1 MSGIPSGL
9 VTFVFTDVEGSTRLW
24 DTVPEDM
31 QVALARHDALVAD
44 AVQAHEGHV
53 FSTGGDGY
61 GISFHTTQQAV
72 DAVARI
78 QSALAAEPWPERAE
92 IRIRIGVHVGLSE
105 ERNGD
110 YFGTAVNRAARLM
123 SAGHGGQTLLSSAAI
138 EAVPGTDAIDLG
150 IHRLKDLS
158 APEHI
163 FQLVV
168 PDLPGSFAPL
178 RTLDETKTSLPVR
191 PVNLVGR
198 EGDLLQ
204 LGDLLRTH
212 SLVTLCGPGGVGKTT
227 LAIRAAAQA
236 SGQADGGVW
245 LVELAPVLDADGVP
259 FAFLD
264 GMRAPTKGGDD
275 PVRSVIEAIG
285 DRTTFLVVD
294 NCEHLREDVARVIR
308 SILDECPDV
317 TILATSREPLGITA
331 EASLPIEPLRTDG
344 DDSPSVRLFIDRAKD
359 ANPHLELDPPTVVAI
374 TELCQSLDGLPL
386 AIELAAA
393 RSRSFTPADLRSRL
407 DQRFRVLQGRGTDDR
422 HATLRGTI
430 EWSHQLLEADERILF
445 ERLSVFAGEFDLA
458 AVEAVCTDEIVDALD
473 VFDIIDRLV
482 QRSMVVAEVHGP
494 KARFH
499 LLQSLRDFAA
509 DELRE
514 PDVWRRRHAEE
525 YGAAVRRIV
534 ADLYG
539 PRESEVLADLEAM
552 WDDVR
557 VAVAFAREAGDV
569 VLLEQLISGLG
580 VETMFR
586 ARTEVAEWAK
596 AALALTGRPSPALQ
610 AMGVVAAS
618 VTGDLEAVASIGADY
633 AQVAPSDGEF
643 SSMDAIGVAL
653 ASHLAGEPDRAELL
667 YELALERAP
676 FTARAEV
683 QAWVDPL
690 KGLLY
695 IYTSRPD
702 EAAEVLAAAGRVLS
716 EHPMGPTVQIGYDL
730 IDTLQMVDPPNV
742 VVERMQGVSR
752 AATAVRSRLIRD
764 VADMNVAVGLSQLG
778 DASSALLEAADLLA
792 QLSQRASFTNVS
804 QQLRRSA
811 VMLLGADAHETG
823 VLLLEYLIH
832 HRAPAPNP
840 ATAAELANLEPAAR
854 AALTDAAQ
862 ESLTE
867 RARTISHAAVIDEA
881 VAAMRDAARRAAEA
895 MPDPG
900 AESAAP

>member
-24 DTVPEDM
+24 DSVPDAM
-31 QVALARHDALVAD
+31 TPALARHDEIVTT
-44 AVQAHEGHV
+44 AVRDHHGHV
-53 FSTGGDGY
+53 FSHAGDGY
-61 GISFHTTQQAV
+61 GISFHSTAEAV
-72 DAVARI
+72 DAVSQI
-78 QSALAAEPWPERAE
+78 QQALAAEPWPDRAE
-92 IRIRIGVHVGLSE
+92 IRIRIGIHVGMSE

-123 SAGHGGQTLLSSAAI
+123 SAGHGGQTLLSSTALD
-138 EAVPGTDAIDLG
+138 AVVGCEAIDLG

-168 PDLPGSFAPL
+168 EGLPGSFAPL

-198 EGDLLQ
+198 EGDLVQ
-204 LGDLLRTH
+204 LGELLRTH

-245 LVELAPVLDADGVP
+245 LVELAPVMDAEGIP

-264 GMRAPTKGGDD
+264 GMRAATKSGDD
-275 PVRSVIEAIG
+275 PVQSVIEAIG
-285 DRTTFLVVD
+285 DKATFLVVD
-294 NCEHLREDVARVIR
+294 NCEHLRDDVARVIR
-308 SILDECPDV
+308 MILDECPDV
-317 TILATSREPLGITA
+317 SILATSREPLGVTS
-331 EASLPIEPLRTDG
+331 EASLPIEPLRTG
-344 DDSPSVRLFIDRAKD
+344 DADSPSVQLFIDRAND
-359 ANPHLELDPPTVVAI
+359 ANPNLELDAETLDAI
-374 TELCQSLDGLPL
+374 TELCRSLDGLPL

-393 RSRSFTPADLRSRL
+393 RSRSFTPADLRARL
-407 DQRFRVLQGRGTDDR
+407 DQRFRVLRGRGTDDDR

-430 EWSHQLLEADERILF
+430 EWSYQLLEPDERALF

-458 AVEAVCTDEIVDALD
+458 AVEAVCTDEVVDPLD
-473 VFDIIDRLV
+473 AFDILDRLV

-499 LLQSLRDFAA
+499 LLQSLRDFAS
-509 DELRE
+509 DELDQ

-525 YGAAVRRIV
+525 FGTAMRQVV
-534 ADLYG
+534 AGLYT
-539 PRESEVLADLEAM
+539 PRESEVLNDLEAM
-552 WDDVR
+552 WDDLR
-557 VAVAFAREAGDV
+557 VAVAFAREASDV
-569 VLLEQLISGLG
+569 ALLEQLISGLG

-596 AALALTGRPSPALQ
+596 AALALTGQPSLALQ

-618 VTGDLEAVASIGADY
+618 VTGDLESVASIGAEY
-633 AQVAPSDGEF
+633 ARQAPYDAAF

-653 ASHLAGEPDRAELL
+653 ASHLAGEPERAEML
-667 YELALERAP
+667 YDLAMERAAHP
-676 FTARAEV
+676 TRTEI
-683 QAWVDPL
+683 QSWIDPL

-695 IYTSRPD
+695 IYTARPD
-702 EAAEVLAAAGRVLS
+702 QAAEVLASAGRLFA
-716 EHPMGPTVQIGYDL
+716 ENPMGPTVLVGYDL

-742 VVERMQGVSR
+742 MVERMQAVSQ

-764 VADMNVAVGLSQLG
+764 VADMNIAVGLSQLG
-778 DASSALLEAADLLA
+778 DVSGALLEGADLLA
-792 QLSQRASFTNVS
+792 RLSERASFTNVS

-811 VMLLGADAHETG
+811 VMLLNAGSHAPG
-823 VLLLEYLIH
+823 MLVLDYLTH

-840 ATAAELANLEPAAR
+840 ATAGELAELEATARSELSDDKLASIAER
-854 AALTDAAQ
+854 AA
-862 ESLTE
+862 
-867 RARTISHAAVIDEA
+867 TISHGAVIDEA
-881 VAAMRDAARRAAEA
+881 VTAMRAAAERAAA
-895 MPDPG
+895 SSSSP
-900 AESAAP
+900 ESA